1 MPWLS
6 LGVFQLWLLLGLN
19 GFKDMQV
26 HEVDE
31 EKPRHG
37 WEYVLGWVV
46 KNYAKRRF
54 VKAQIESVRQVWE
67 HAMRDQVIYGRQLVV
82 SVRAKSASSI

>member
-1 MPWLS
+1 
-6 LGVFQLWLLLGLN
+6 
-19 GFKDMQV
+19 
-26 HEVDE
+26 
-31 EKPRHG
+31 
-37 WEYVLGWVV
+37 VLGWVV

-54 VKAQIESVRQVWE
+54 DKAQIESVRQVWE

>member
-1 MPWLS
+1 
-6 LGVFQLWLLLGLN
+6 
-19 GFKDMQV
+19 
-26 HEVDE
+26 
-31 EKPRHG
+31 
-37 WEYVLGWVV
+37 VLGWVV

>member
-1 MPWLS
+1 
-6 LGVFQLWLLLGLN
+6 
-19 GFKDMQV
+19 MQV

-37 WEYVLGWVV
+37 WEYVLGWVA
-46 KNYAKRRF
+46 KNYAKHR
-54 VKAQIESVRQVWE
+54 VNKAPTESVRHLWE

-82 SVRAKSASSI
+82 SAQVKSSS